1 MSNDLMLCTLTTTL
15 VSSRK
20 PKFES
25 TDELPALPPTVTTDI
40 KLTPLFSGFGAGRA
54 VSPDALHVK
63 VFKLPY
69 CYALPMHI

>member
-1 MSNDLMLCTLTTTL
+1 MNNNLMLCTLTTAL

-20 PKFES
+20 PKFET

-40 KLTPLFSGFGAGRA
+40 KLLPLFSGSGARRA
-54 VSPDALHVK
+54 VSPDTLYVK

-69 CYALPMHI
+69 CYALPRHA